1 MVETVKGIAFQ
12 NALVTKM
19 EKPENHSLVE
29 TFVINRAATRDMIW

>member
-1 MVETVKGIAFQ
+1 MVETVKGIAFH

-29 TFVINRAATRDMIW
+29 KVVIDRAMTKDMIC